1 MKTKLYFFLWVCL
14 STLLIACVDDDIEP
28 DVVPVTGVSLNKTAL
43 ALDEGESE
51 SLIATVIPD
60 NATNKKVTWK
70 SSDTSVATV
79 NASGKVTAQATGT
92 VVVVV
97 ITEDGAEVAT
107 CTVTCGDGA
116 VEPEIPVTDVVLNKS
131 TLSLIEGQSESLQ
144 VIITPDDATNKKVA
158 WVSNDESV
166 AMVDVNGKVTALKAG
181 STTIVVVTE
190 DGAMTA
196 SCKVIVEPA
205 ALLKGTRTILAY
217 IAADNT
223 LASFAS
229 LDLAEMKAGM
239 AKVQDSNVHFLVYID
254 DGKSP
259 RLLELKNEKG
269 AVVETVVETYGS
281 RNSVGVSETQEVF
294 AKVFSNSK
302 YQADSY
308 WIGLL
313 VTW

>member
-116 VEPEIPVTDVVLNKS
+116 VEPEIPVTDVALNKS

-144 VIITPDDATNKKVA
+144 VIYNPQIQISAESETKRSIFREKDKTKRSKK
-158 WVSNDESV
+158 ES
-166 AMVDVNGKVTALKAG
+166 AQHSK
-181 STTIVVVTE
+181 
-190 DGAMTA
+190 
-196 SCKVIVEPA
+196 
-205 ALLKGTRTILAY
+205 
-217 IAADNT
+217 
-223 LASFAS
+223 
-229 LDLAEMKAGM
+229 
-239 AKVQDSNVHFLVYID
+239 
-254 DGKSP
+254 
-259 RLLELKNEKG
+259 
-269 AVVETVVETYGS
+269 S
-281 RNSVGVSETQEVF
+281 RNKSFVMTSVS
-294 AKVFSNSK
+294 A
-302 YQADSY
+302 
-308 WIGLL
+308 L
-313 VTW
+313 

>member
-116 VEPEIPVTDVVLNKS
+116 VEPEIPVGNIPYFEAPLEDPYVARQYTADEIYAEIMADLEVACEDGILAMTTNAKDDGAVTDRGRVCRAAAL
-131 TLSLIEGQSESLQ
+131 
-144 VIITPDDATNKKVA
+144 
-158 WVSNDESV
+158 
-166 AMVDVNGKVTALKAG
+166 MLKARVVMYQKDQ
-181 STTIVVVTE
+181 SRYAEVANDMATIIKSGKF
-190 DGAMTA
+190 DLMDDFDAMWL
-196 SCKVIVEPA
+196 PM
-205 ALLKGTRTILAY
+205 L
-217 IAADNT
+217 
-223 LASFAS
+223 
-229 LDLAEMKAGM
+229 
-239 AKVQDSNVHFLVYID
+239 H
-254 DGKSP
+254 
-259 RLLELKNEKG
+259 
-269 AVVETVVETYGS
+269 
-281 RNSVGVSETQEVF
+281 
-294 AKVFSNSK
+294 
-302 YQADSY
+302 
-308 WIGLL
+308 
-313 VTW
+313 

>member
-116 VEPEIPVTDVVLNKS
+116 VEPML
-131 TLSLIEGQSESLQ
+131 
-144 VIITPDDATNKKVA
+144 
-158 WVSNDESV
+158 
-166 AMVDVNGKVTALKAG
+166 
-181 STTIVVVTE
+181 
-190 DGAMTA
+190 
-196 SCKVIVEPA
+196 
-205 ALLKGTRTILAY
+205 
-217 IAADNT
+217 
-223 LASFAS
+223 
-229 LDLAEMKAGM
+229 
-239 AKVQDSNVHFLVYID
+239 H
-254 DGKSP
+254 
-259 RLLELKNEKG
+259 
-269 AVVETVVETYGS
+269 
-281 RNSVGVSETQEVF
+281 
-294 AKVFSNSK
+294 
-302 YQADSY
+302 
-308 WIGLL
+308 
-313 VTW
+313 